1 MSFSPS
7 RYPAGMIPRTVN
19 RPLASG
25 ASGKR
30 GALLLMDANGAYA
43 TCGADPASI
52 AATAATDYGSDTS
65 GFNHTGSKNFPP
77 GYLQGHAIEAG
88 QLFKAQYVGTLPAA
102 AGGSYGVVLDS
113 DGLWKV
119 DFAETTNTRLKLIR
133 LLTDSPQNRP
143 EVEVEFLV
151 ANVQLIGY

>member
-7 RYPAGMIPRTVN
+7 RYPAGMTPRTVN
-19 RPLASG
+19 KPLAAG

-30 GALLLMDANGAYA
+30 GALLLVDANGAYA
-43 TCGADPASI
+43 TCGADPAAI
-52 AATAATDYGSDTS
+52 AAVAATDYGADTS
-65 GFNHTGSKNFPP
+65 GYNRLGTKNFPP

-102 AGGSYGVVLDS
+102 EGASYGVVLDS
-113 DGLWKV
+113 DGQWKV
-119 DFAETTNTRLKLIR
+119 DFSDTTATRVKLVR
-133 LLTDSPQNRP
+133 LLTGSPQNRP

-151 ANVQLIGY
+151 ANTQLIGY